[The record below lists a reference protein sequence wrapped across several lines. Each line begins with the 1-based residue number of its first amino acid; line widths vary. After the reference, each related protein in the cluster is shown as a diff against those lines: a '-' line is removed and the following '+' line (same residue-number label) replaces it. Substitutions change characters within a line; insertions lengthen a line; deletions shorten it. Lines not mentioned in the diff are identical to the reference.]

1 MKETFKDLIMRKAK
15 NPDIYREY
23 TKDRRAVM
31 GDAKLKGDAHQKK
44 LADQNELTI
53 LKAIY
58 FVEGDINLDKNQLRK
73 LREAGIIK
81 KKRNYED
88 YNYNDSSEEALDDFK
103 EF

>member
-44 LADQNELTI
+44 LAD
-53 LKAIY
+53 
-58 FVEGDINLDKNQLRK
+58 
-73 LREAGIIK
+73 
-81 KKRNYED
+81 
-88 YNYNDSSEEALDDFK
+88 
-103 EF
+103 